1 MDTKALAGTNKVFG
15 QLDEQYNNLIKKIEE
30 KNIGIKTLKD
40 IERVE
45 VYISSTL
52 KTSISLVKSSGFDKF
67 IVDEMEKAVVK
78 ELVGRFSERYA
89 LDPLMVVNELDR
101 DVRDLFKKAIKHN
114 I

>member
-1 MDTKALAGTNKVFG
+1 LDTKALAGTNKIFG
-15 QLDEQYNNLIKKIEE
+15 ELDEQYNNLIKKIRE
-30 KNIGIKTLKD
+30 KNIEIKTLKD

-67 IVDEMEKAVVK
+67 IIDEMEKAVVK

-89 LDPLMVVNELDR
+89 LDPLMVVNELDGN
-101 DVRDLFKKAIKHN
+101 VRDLFKKAIKHN